1 MDCKTTIGI
10 YRISGLSGNM
20 ETYDQKV
27 KRLADT
33 WMLYATAIEAELCD
47 GFDTSEPTRLMYAVL
62 HEMTKIDPLKAA
74 QFEKF
79 FFSHLR

>member
-1 MDCKTTIGI
+1 
-10 YRISGLSGNM
+10 M
-20 ETYDQKV
+20 ETHEQKV

-33 WMLYATAIEAELCD
+33 WQLYATVIEQELCD
-47 GFDTSEPTRLMYAVL
+47 GFNTSEPTRLMYEV
-62 HEMTKIDPLKAA
+62 HNQMTKSDPMKAA